1 MCAIIDANVTFEVFG
16 KKQTEAGVAFRRWLD
31 GSRGRLVVGGK
42 NLEELEHNG
51 NFKRWFLEARRLHGK
66 VVQMRKRSL
75 REREANLVSSGLLKS
90 DDEHVLALVLVSGAR
105 FLYTNDGDLKKDFDN
120 SKIIQKP
127 KGRIYTTPRGKK
139 FTAEHKELL
148 EAKNLCSDGR
158 RE

>member
-1 MCAIIDANVTFEVFG
+1 MQLRFEG
-16 KKQTEAGVAFRRWLD
+16 NQEKQTEAGVAFRRWLD

-66 VVQMRKRSL
+66 VVQVRRQSI
-75 REREANLVSSGLLKS
+75 RERETNLAKSGLLKS
-90 DDEHVLALVLVSGAR
+90 DDEHVLALVVVSGAR
-105 FLYTNDGDLKKDFDN
+105 FLYTNDGDLKKDFGN
-120 SKIIQKP
+120 SNIVPKP
-127 KGRIYTTPRGKK
+127 KGRIYTTQRSKQ

-148 EAKNLCSDGR
+148 ETKNLCSDGR

>member
-51 NFKRWFLEARRLHGK
+51 NFKRWFLEARRLQDK
-66 VVQMRKRSL
+66 VLQVKKQPI
-75 REREANLVSSGLLKS
+75 REREANLVEGGLLKS
-90 DDEHVLALVLVSGAR
+90 DDEHILALVLVSGVR
-105 FLYTNDGDLKKDFDN
+105 FLYTNDGDLKKDFGN
-120 SKIIQKP
+120 SKIIPKP
-127 KGRIYTTPRGKK
+127 KGRIYTTPRSKK

-148 EAKNLCSDGR
+148 ETKNLCSGSR